1 MLTLWRAFDDL
12 ARSGDFPS
20 RDPWTAWPGANWPAV
35 DIVEEEKRFVMK
47 AEMPGLKPEEVDV
60 KVHGNVLTLKGEHKA
75 SKEENQEGY
84 RRIER
89 RYGKFERSFTL
100 PENVEGTNV
109 EASLDNG
116 VLTVTIPKSRET
128 AARRVQVKAG
138 ELADK
143 AKSLFGKSAA

>member
-12 ARSGDFPS
+12 ARSNDFS
-20 RDPWTAWPGANWPAV
+20 GRDFWTAWPGSNWPAV
-35 DIVEEEKRFVMK
+35 DVVEEDKQFVMK

-75 SKEENQEGY
+75 SEEETKEGY

-100 PENVEGTNV
+100 PDNVESSKV
-109 EASLDNG
+109 DASLKDG
-116 VLTVTIPKSRET
+116 VLTVTIPKCGES
-128 AARRVQVKAG
+128 ASRRVQVKAG
-138 ELADK
+138 ELAEK
-143 AKSLFGKSAA
+143 ARSLFGKSAA